1 MLERLYKRYR
11 NWAARKGGP
20 GPLMPDISLREAQRP
35 RLVQA
40 CLWGGHASP
49 PRHISRRWPNIAP
62 FFLALLALSGPL
74 AAAPPGAP
82 IDNRAALNFQNGAG
96 VDAVVFS
103 NDVQLI
109 TAVIRTSAEIELTR
123 VVAAGERS
131 EVVGPAYCSSGGSLS
146 LLPNPVVPGLGEVD
160 PTVAQQVS
168 ASSSFNL
175 GEPLFLRLED
185 SDQNVDYLVIDTVSV
200 RIANLDNGDSETIQ
214 LSETGPNTGVFA
226 GYLPSASGAPTGS
239 DCVLQGAMGDA
250 VEVIYEDPA
259 DAGDTALA
267 SALLDPVGRI
277 FDSQTGIPVSGA
289 TVRLLDARTG
299 RPALVFGNDAVS
311 TFPAEIVSGASVTD
325 SGGTVYTFA
334 DGEYRFPSVAPG
346 EYQLEVEPPDDFA
359 GPSTV
364 SEQDLQ
370 LLPNAPYRL
379 GPASFDLSFVHDG
392 NGPFTFD
399 YPVDPLSSTLF
410 LQKSTTTTLAA
421 PGDFVRY
428 ELRLENTSESDA
440 ARSAVIVDQL
450 PAGTRYVAGSTS
462 IDGAE
467 AGNPSIDASG
477 AELTFTLGDLD
488 AGATSVVSY
497 VLEIVAGASGDDL
510 VNAAF
515 ARADGGILSNQT
527 QARIRLAE
535 DLFRSTSTLVGRV
548 LAGSCEAA
556 TFAEDQG
563 VAGVRVYLED
573 GRYAVSDE
581 GGRFH
586 FEGLTPGG
594 HVAQLDPESVP
605 DYFEIVG
612 CDAQGRFAGR
622 PDAQFVDLSRGSLQ
636 RADFYLRRK
645 LPPEGSVNISL
656 DSFGGPSSEDVNY
669 ELAVRGIGNIAVADV
684 NAQVLLPDG
693 MRFARGSLQ
702 VDGDSVSPRV
712 MGQSITIP
720 LPSGQ
725 GSWQRRI
732 TFSAEIAPE
741 VAGELKTRAVVRFD
755 SPSEENQ
762 QTPVAETVL
771 QREAATWE
779 NAGYVLN
786 LNFASLSADLS
797 ADGRRQL
804 DDLIDSWRGVQ
815 DIRIIATGHSDSTR
829 IASRNRH
836 LFADNYALSRARAN
850 AAASYLAEALGVAD
864 EGVQVE
870 GRGPDDPV
878 ASNESTEGRE
888 QNRRVELILGGQRPG
903 KKSFLKVA
911 QASSGAV
918 VTATRGLPPGVAE
931 AARQMLDD
939 QALADHLAPPQEVE
953 AHINSL
959 TPGAGWVLP
968 EVEFQ
973 PAIPAIRIAIKHGRD
988 QTVALFVNGLEV
1000 NPLNYD
1006 GTANN
1011 TERTVAVS
1019 RWTGVDLLEGTNQ
1032 LVADIIGANGRV
1044 VDRITREV
1052 HYAGPPARAELVT
1065 EMSRLVADG
1074 KTRPVIAVRLFD
1086 RFGKPA
1092 RHSTV
1097 GAFSIDAPYR
1107 SWWAVQSDRENK
1119 LVHIGNREPIYT
1131 VGDDG
1136 VAYIELEPTTQSG
1149 AATVRLQLDNQR
1161 EQEFSV
1167 WLKPQPRDW
1176 IMVGFGEG
1184 TVGYNTLSKNSEA
1197 AIRAGEEDGYY
1208 DEGRVAF
1215 FAKGQ
1220 IKGEYLLTL
1229 AYDSARERDEARQ
1242 RFQTEVNPNQYYTLY
1257 GDNTEQRFEAPS
1269 QRKLYVKLERNQFL
1283 AMFGD
1288 YSTGLSTT
1296 ELARYERRFNGLKSE
1311 YHGEHV
1317 GYTAFAADTDQT
1329 FVRDEIA
1336 GDGTSGLYRLSAA
1349 PLIVNSETIRLE
1361 VRDRFDPAVV
1371 LSSQSLTRFLDY
1383 NLDPFDGSIFFK
1395 KPVPSRDA
1403 EFNPILIVAEYETS
1417 GGSEE
1422 NIVAGGR
1429 VAVYSSD
1436 KNLELGVTHISED
1449 RDSEQGELS
1458 AVDLRWRV
1466 TEGTEVRAEFA
1477 ESEDSAVDP
1486 DSGSA
1491 QLVSVQHRSEK
1502 LDLRASY
1509 REIDQSFGLGQQ
1521 ATAERGIRK
1530 YALESRYLLTPELSL
1545 QAQAALQENLE
1556 TGTERTLA
1564 DADLE
1569 YQGDKTTA
1577 SLGVTHAEDRFW
1589 DGETRTSNIVDA
1601 GVSRRLFD
1609 SALTARAT
1617 GSIGIGNEPENT
1629 DYLSSYVVGFD
1640 YAILEQADLFVEYEN
1655 AEGRDIETEMTRVG
1669 VRATPW
1675 QRAQINSSLTNEMTE
1690 FGPRLFAN
1698 LGLVQ
1703 GFQLTENWIFD
1714 VGLDQTETLRG
1725 SSERTFDTE
1734 RPPAFGSFNDDY
1746 VAGYVGTLYQSER
1759 WSVNTR
1765 LEYRDADMEKRASFV
1780 SGWYREP
1787 SLGHG
1792 MSAGLTVYN
1801 SNRSDNT
1808 DALAAELRFG
1818 WAYRPADS
1826 RWALLNRVDLEYE
1839 DLETATG
1846 GEQTWRLINNLNANR
1861 RIGAA
1866 SQLGLQ
1872 YAFKYVRSDFQT
1884 TDVTGYTDLIGV
1896 DYSHGFGNRWEVGF
1910 HTSIYHS
1917 YRSEI
1922 FDYGAGVDIGF
1933 NLATDMWVSLGY
1945 NFTGFHDADFASAR
1959 YTAQGPYL
1967 TLTVR
1972 GHQELLRRITGR

>member
-1 MLERLYKRYR
+1 
-11 NWAARKGGP
+11 
-20 GPLMPDISLREAQRP
+20 MPDISLREAQRP
-35 RLVQA
+35 RPVQA
-40 CLWGGHASP
+40 CLRGGRKFP
-49 PRHISRRWPNIAP
+49 PRHIRRRLFPIAP
-62 FFLALLALSGPL
+62 LCFVLLMSFGLA

-82 IDNRAALNFQNGAG
+82 IDNRATLNFQNGAG
-96 VDAVVFS
+96 ADAVVFS
-103 NDVQLI
+103 NEVQLI
-109 TAVIRTSAEIELTR
+109 TAVIRSSSAIELTR
-123 VVAAGERS
+123 VVSAGQRAEA
-131 EVVGPAYCSSGGSLS
+131 VGPSYCVSGGGVS
-146 LLPNPVVPGLGEVD
+146 LLPNPTVPGLGEID
-160 PTVAQQVS
+160 PTVPQQISTS
-168 ASSSFNL
+168 ATFNL
-175 GEPLFLRLED
+175 GEPLFLRVED
-185 SDQNVDYLVIDTVSV
+185 SDQNVDYLVVDSVSV
-200 RIANLDNGDSETIQ
+200 RVENQSSGDVETIQ

-226 GYLPSASGAPTGS
+226 GFIPSANGSAVPS
-239 DCVLQGAMGDA
+239 DCVLQGSMGDS
-250 VEVIYEDPA
+250 VGVSYEDPA
-259 DAGDTALA
+259 DAADTAST
-267 SALLDPVGRI
+267 SAVLDPVGRV
-277 FDSQTGIPVSGA
+277 FDSQTGDPVNGA

-299 RPALVFGNDAVS
+299 RPATVFGNDAVS
-311 TFPAEIVSGASVTD
+311 SFPAEIVSGSSITD
-325 SGGTVYTFA
+325 GGGTTYTFS
-334 DGEYRFPSVAPG
+334 DGEYRFPNVAAG
-346 EYQLEVEPPDDFA
+346 EYRLEVEPPDDFA

-370 LLPNAPYRL
+370 LLPTAPFRL

-410 LQKSTTTTLAA
+410 LQKSTMTTLAA

-428 ELRLENTSESDA
+428 ELRLENTSETDA
-440 ARSAVIVDQL
+440 ARSALIIDRL
-450 PAGTRYVAGSTS
+450 PPGTRYVAGSAS
-462 IDGAE
+462 IDQVESAD
-467 AGNPSIDASG
+467 PQLDSSG
-477 AELTFTLGDLD
+477 SELTFDLGELD
-488 AGATSVVSY
+488 PGATVVVGY
-497 VLEIVAGASGDDL
+497 VLEVVAGARGDDL
-510 VNAAF
+510 VNSAV
-515 ARADGGILSNQT
+515 ARADGGILSNES

-556 TFAEDQG
+556 TFSEDQG

-586 FEGLTPGG
+586 FEGLPPGS
-594 HVAQLDPESVP
+594 HVAQLDPVSVP

-612 CDAQGRFAGR
+612 CEAQGRFAGR

-656 DSFGGPSSEDVNY
+656 DSSEGASSEEVHY
-669 ELAVRGIGNIAVADV
+669 ELSVRGVGNIAVTDV
-684 NAQVLLPDG
+684 QAQVLLPDG
-693 MRFARGSLQ
+693 MRYAAGTLRIDGESRAR
-702 VDGDSVSPRV
+702 PRV
-712 MGQSITIP
+712 MGQSITIS
-720 LPSGQ
+720 LPPGQ
-725 GSWQRRI
+725 GSWHRRI
-732 TFSAEIAPE
+732 TFSSTIDPD

-762 QTPVAETVL
+762 QTPVAETLL

-786 LNFASLSADLS
+786 LNFAVLSAELS
-797 ADGRRQL
+797 ADGQRQL
-804 DDLIDSWRGVQ
+804 DELIDSWRGVQ
-815 DIRIIATGHSDSTR
+815 DVRITATGHSDSTQ
-829 IASRNRH
+829 IAARNRH
-836 LFADNYALSRARAN
+836 LFEDNYALSRARAN
-850 AAASYLAEALGVAD
+850 AAASYLAEALGVEKD
-864 EGVQVE
+864 RVQVD
-870 GRGPDDPV
+870 GRGPNDPV
-878 ASNESTEGRE
+878 ASNESADGRE

-911 QASSGAV
+911 QASSGAL

-931 AARQMLDD
+931 ATQQMLDD

-959 TPGAGWVLP
+959 TTGAGWVLP
-968 EVEFQ
+968 ETDFQ
-973 PAIPAIRIAIKHGRD
+973 PAIPAIRIAIKHDLD

-1000 NPLNYD
+1000 NPLNFD

-1032 LVADIIGANGRV
+1032 LVADIVGANGRV
-1044 VDRITREV
+1044 VDRLTREV
-1052 HYAGPPARAELVT
+1052 HYAGPPARAELVA

-1097 GAFSIDAPYR
+1097 GAFSVDAPYR

-1119 LVHIGNREPIYT
+1119 LVHIGNREPLYT

-1136 VAYIELEPTTQSG
+1136 IAYIELEPTTQSG
-1149 AATVRLQLDNQR
+1149 AATVRLRLDNER

-1176 IMVGFGEG
+1176 ILVGFGEG

-1197 AIRAGEEDGYY
+1197 AIRAGEDDGYY

-1229 AYDSARERDEARQ
+1229 AYDSARERDESRQ
-1242 RFQTEVNPNQYYTLY
+1242 QFQTEVNPNQYYTLY

-1296 ELARYERRFNGLKSE
+1296 ELSRYERRFNGLKSE

-1329 FVRDEIA
+1329 FVRDEIP
-1336 GDGTSGLYRLSAA
+1336 GDGTSGLYRLSTA
-1349 PLIVNSETIRLE
+1349 PLIVNSESIRVE

-1371 LSSQSLTRFLDY
+1371 LSSQPLTRFLDY

-1395 KPVPSRDA
+1395 KPIPSRDA

-1429 VAVYSSD
+1429 VAVYSAD
-1436 KNLELGVTHISED
+1436 KTLEMGVTHISED

-1466 TEGTEVRAEFA
+1466 TETTEVRAEFA

-1509 REIDQSFGLGQQ
+1509 REIDQAFGLGQQ

-1569 YQGDKTTA
+1569 YQGGKTTA

-1725 SSERTFDTE
+1725 SDERMFDTE
-1734 RPPAFGSFNDDY
+1734 RPPAFGSFSDDY

-1765 LEYRDADMEKRASFV
+1765 LEYRDADSEKRASFV

-1826 RWALLNRVDLEYE
+1826 QWALLNRVDLEYE

-1846 GEQTWRLINNLNANR
+1846 GERTWRLINNLNANR

-1896 DYSHGFGNRWEVGF
+1896 DYSRGFGNRWEVGL
-1910 HTSIYHS
+1910 HSSIYHS

-1933 NLATDMWVSLGY
+1933 NLATDMWLSVGY
-1945 NFTGFHDADFASAR
+1945 NVIGFHDADFASAR